1 MRPVGEWNQAVVIFR
16 SNHGQHWLN
25 GEKIVEFELATPRMD
40 SLLAASKYRT
50 IAGFANRR
58 RGESV
63 VAAL

>member
-1 MRPVGEWNQAVVIFR
+1 MVIFR